1 MISDRTRKNAP
12 TRNSYD
18 TKDLPK
24 VDDKIKI
31 IENTSRKIA
40 PATTRTVTY
49 AEVLKPVKVKPI
61 TNQKTVEQMFDTIMN
76 KMNEIANRV
85 SKLEDSRKGAIK
97 KN

>member
-1 MISDRTRKNAP
+1 MIVRGKNAP

-31 IENTSRKIA
+31 VENTSRKIA
-40 PATTRTVTY
+40 SATTRAATY
-49 AEVLKPVKVKPI
+49 AEILKTVKEKPI

-76 KMNEIANRV
+76 KMNEIAKRV
-85 SKLEDSRKGAIK
+85 SKLEDSHKGAIK